1 MIPSETPHVCR
12 QRLLDTLRENLKSCP
27 ATFISGRAGTGK
39 TMLALDFVRRH
50 EGRAAWYKVD
60 APDMSLP
67 VFMEY
72 LAASVAPVRP
82 RFGRQT
88 LDCHSRAFR
97 SGETRVG
104 GEFDIAAL
112 AEAFVYDLELQ
123 AEPLVLVAATPSQLR
138 QAAPLDPGKPFQSG
152 RRAADQ
158 PGRRAATAQAGEAWR
173 TRSAPQELRWP
184 ARARPPL
191 DRDGDRDGAPA
202 RRDRSPYARGRPL

>member
-1 MIPSETPHVCR
+1 
-12 QRLLDTLRENLKSCP
+12 
-27 ATFISGRAGTGK
+27 
-39 TMLALDFVRRH
+39 MLALDFVRRH

-72 LAASVAPVRP
+72 LVASVARVRP
-82 RFGRQT
+82 GFGRQT

-123 AEPLVLVAATPSQLR
+123 AAPLVQVVAHAVEFML
-138 QAAPLDPGKPFQSG
+138 
-152 RRAADQ
+152 
-158 PGRRAATAQAGEAWR
+158 
-173 TRSAPQELRWP
+173 
-184 ARARPPL
+184 
-191 DRDGDRDGAPA
+191 GA
-202 RRDRSPYARGRPL
+202 